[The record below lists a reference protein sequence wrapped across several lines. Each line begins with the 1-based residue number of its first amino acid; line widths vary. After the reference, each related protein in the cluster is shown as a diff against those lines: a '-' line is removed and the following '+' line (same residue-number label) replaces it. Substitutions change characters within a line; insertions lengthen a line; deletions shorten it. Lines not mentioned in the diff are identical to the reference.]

1 MKEVLATIDRSL
13 FESARGALAAEDI
26 ATLVANDNASLP
38 FTPTTLSVVH
48 DGDFERA
55 VAIIHELEPAS
66 SRGGPSLSRA
76 RRYFWVVFVVVLM
89 AVLGLC
95 GLIF

>member
-13 FESARGALAAEDI
+13 LESARIALAAEDI
-26 ATLVANDNASLP
+26 DTLVANDNAALP

-48 DGDFERA
+48 DGDLERA
-55 VAIIHELEPAS
+55 IAIIRELEPAS
-66 SRGGPSLSRA
+66 SRGAPSLSRA
-76 RRYFWVVFVVVLM
+76 RRYFWVVLVIVLM